1 MAQKLVRA
9 SDGKEVKP
17 AESAKKAAE
26 PVKKAAEETAKK
38 PAEAAKKANDE
49 VQKVVKKP
57 QQNMVEAK
65 PTKGSSKLYRLL
77 AFVLWALAITCEVF
91 AIMALLKNFVI
102 QFKKGAGQTNILLTI
117 ILFVVLDL
125 ALAITA
131 AQFWKKA
138 NRISPMSEKNKF
150 LFYLWNELGVI
161 MAAICFIPLIIILLK
176 SDKLDKKTKIIA
188 TIVAVV
194 AMLITGAASADYNPI
209 SAEQKQEAEQ
219 QLEGVTVYWTP
230 GGHKYHLKVDTDE
243 ETKDGCPY
251 LRRSN
256 TVVYG
261 DVDEAIESGKTSLCS
276 YCARN
281 YAEALN
287 LDISRLNVEP
297 DPDGETQ
304 TNNEENNDQNENEE
318 NNNDDGGAENDD
330 GENK

>member
-1 MAQKLVRA
+1 M
-9 SDGKEVKP
+9 
-17 AESAKKAAE
+17 
-26 PVKKAAEETAKK
+26 
-38 PAEAAKKANDE
+38 
-49 VQKVVKKP
+49 
-57 QQNMVEAK
+57 
-65 PTKGSSKLYRLL
+65 
-77 AFVLWALAITCEVF
+77 I
-91 AIMALLKNFVI
+91 
-102 QFKKGAGQTNILLTI
+102 
-117 ILFVVLDL
+117 VLDL
-125 ALAITA
+125 AFAILA
-131 AQFWKKA
+131 AQLWKKA
-138 NRISPMSEKNKF
+138 NHIKPMSEKRGKF

-161 MAAICFIPLIIILLK
+161 MACVCFIPLIIILLK

-276 YCARN
+276 YCAAH
-281 YAEALN
+281 YAEELG
-287 LDISRLNVEP
+287 LDISRLNVEGMEP
-297 DPDGETQ
+297 AAEE
-304 TNNEENNDQNENEE
+304 NNEENNDQNENEE